1 MSKSKIGAMLV
12 GTVIV
17 IGAISAII
25 MTEKIP
31 AGYVGVQYSMSGGIS
46 DEVLSQGWH
55 IVAPT
60 KKVSLYSVATE
71 QLFMSA
77 DEKEGSK
84 DNDSFD
90 VVCKDGVLNVDLE
103 MSYSFNAEKVPGI
116 FSRYRG
122 MSGEDIVSNII
133 RGKVKTYTNEVTSQ
147 FTVLEAHMEKKGEL
161 NRMLTQHLKDM
172 LIDFGVEVESATLSR
187 TTASDEV
194 EASITKRTTTAQELE
209 AEKQKQE
216 KVALEAETKR
226 IQAQGEADALLIKA
240 TAEAE
245 ANKLLE
251 QSISDNLIRMKEME
265 ARMEWGWLEVQ
276 GANSV
281 ITDVRNND

>member
-1 MSKSKIGAMLV
+1 MKMGKIGAILA
-12 GTVIV
+12 GLVIV
-17 IGAISAII
+17 VGAVC
-25 MTEKIP
+25 TEKVP

-46 DEVLSQGWH
+46 DEVLNQGWH
-55 IVAPT
+55 IVSPT

-84 DNDSFD
+84 DDDSFD
-90 VVCKDGVLNVDLE
+90 VVCKDGVLNVDFE
-103 MSYSFNAEKVPGI
+103 MSYSFDAEKVPNI

-122 MSGEDIVSNII
+122 MSGDDIINNVI

-161 NRMLTQHLKDM
+161 NRMLTEHLRNM
-172 LIDFGVEVESATLSR
+172 LADFGVEVESATLSR
-187 TTASDEV
+187 TTASAEV

-240 TAEAE
+240 QAEAE

-251 QSISDNLIRMKEME
+251 QSISDNLIRMKEAE
-265 ARMEWGWLEVQ
+265 ARMEWGWVEVQ
-276 GANSV
+276 GATSV
-281 ITDVRNND
+281 ITDTRSGE

>member
-1 MSKSKIGAMLV
+1 MKSSKIGAIIA
-12 GTVIV
+12 GIVIV
-17 IGAISAII
+17 VGAVGVL
-25 MTEKIP
+25 MCTEKIP

-55 IVAPT
+55 VVAPT

-77 DEKEGSK
+77 DKKEGSK
-84 DNDSFD
+84 DDDSFD
-90 VVCKDGVLNVDLE
+90 VVCKDGVLNVDFE
-103 MSYSFNAEKVPGI
+103 MSYSFDAEKVPHI

-122 MSGEDIVSNII
+122 MSGNDIIDNVI

-161 NRMLTQHLKDM
+161 NRMLTEHLRTM
-172 LIDFGVEVESATLSR
+172 LADFGVEVESATLSR
-187 TTASDEV
+187 TTASAEV

-226 IQAQGEADALLIKA
+226 IQAQGEADALLIQA
-240 TAEAE
+240 RAEAE

-251 QSISDNLIRMKEME
+251 QSISDNLIRMKEAE
-265 ARMEWGWLEVQ
+265 ARMEWGWVEVQ
-276 GANSV
+276 GTTSV
-281 ITDVRNND
+281 ITDTRDKK

>member
-1 MSKSKIGAMLV
+1 MKRGKIGAILA
-12 GTVIV
+12 GLVIV
-17 IGAISAII
+17 VGAVSVAIC
-25 MTEKIP
+25 TEKVP

-55 IVAPT
+55 IVSPT

-84 DNDSFD
+84 DDDSFD
-90 VVCKDGVLNVDLE
+90 VVCKDGVLNVDFE
-103 MSYSFNAEKVPGI
+103 MSYSFDAEKVPNI

-122 MSGEDIVSNII
+122 MSGDDIINNVI

-161 NRMLTQHLKDM
+161 NRMLTEHLRNM
-172 LIDFGVEVESATLSR
+172 LADFGVEVESATLSR
-187 TTASDEV
+187 TTASAEV

-240 TAEAE
+240 QAEAE

-251 QSISDNLIRMKEME
+251 ESISDNLIRMKEAE
-265 ARMEWGWLEVQ
+265 ARMEWGWVEVQ
-276 GANSV
+276 GATSV
-281 ITDVRNND
+281 ITDTRSGE

>member
-1 MSKSKIGAMLV
+1 MKSSKIGAIIAGV
-12 GTVIV
+12 VIA
-17 IGAISAII
+17 IGAVGAL
-25 MTEKIP
+25 MCTEKIP

-55 IVAPT
+55 VVAPT

-77 DEKEGSK
+77 DKKEGSK
-84 DNDSFD
+84 DDDSFD
-90 VVCKDGVLNVDLE
+90 VVCKDGVLNVDFE
-103 MSYSFNAEKVPGI
+103 MSYSFDAEKVPHI

-122 MSGEDIVSNII
+122 MSGNDIIDNVI

-161 NRMLTQHLKDM
+161 NRMLTEHLRTM
-172 LIDFGVEVESATLSR
+172 LADFGVEVESATLSR
-187 TTASDEV
+187 TTASAEV

-226 IQAQGEADALLIKA
+226 IQAQGEADALLIQA
-240 TAEAE
+240 RAEAE

-251 QSISDNLIRMKEME
+251 QSISDNLIRMKEAE
-265 ARMEWGWLEVQ
+265 ARMEWGWVEVQ
-276 GANSV
+276 GTTSV
-281 ITDVRNND
+281 ITDTRDKK

>member
-265 ARMEWGWLEVQ
+265 ARAIHGWIEVQ
-276 GANSV
+276 GTNSV
-281 ITDVRNND
+281 ITDVRDSE

>member
-1 MSKSKIGAMLV
+1 MKSSKIGAIIAGV
-12 GTVIV
+12 VIA
-17 IGAISAII
+17 IGALGVL
-25 MTEKIP
+25 MCTEKIP

-55 IVAPT
+55 VVAPT

-77 DEKEGSK
+77 DKKEGSK
-84 DNDSFD
+84 DDDSFD
-90 VVCKDGVLNVDLE
+90 VVCKDGVLNVDFE
-103 MSYSFNAEKVPGI
+103 MSYSFDAEKVPHI

-122 MSGEDIVSNII
+122 MSGNDIIDNVI

-161 NRMLTQHLKDM
+161 NRMLTEHLRTM
-172 LIDFGVEVESATLSR
+172 LADFGVEVESATLSR
-187 TTASDEV
+187 TTASAEV

-226 IQAQGEADALLIKA
+226 IQAQGEADALLIQA
-240 TAEAE
+240 RAEAE

-251 QSISDNLIRMKEME
+251 QSISDNLIRMKEAE
-265 ARMEWGWLEVQ
+265 ARMEWGWVEVQ
-276 GANSV
+276 GTTSV
-281 ITDVRNND
+281 ITDTRDKK

>member
-1 MSKSKIGAMLV
+1 MKMGKIGAILA
-12 GTVIV
+12 GLVIV
-17 IGAISAII
+17 VGAVSVAIC
-25 MTEKIP
+25 TEKVP

-55 IVAPT
+55 IVSPT

-84 DNDSFD
+84 DDDSFD
-90 VVCKDGVLNVDLE
+90 VVCKDGVLNVDFE
-103 MSYSFNAEKVPGI
+103 MSYSFDAEKVPNI

-122 MSGEDIVSNII
+122 MSGDDIINNVI

-161 NRMLTQHLKDM
+161 NRMLTEHLRNM
-172 LIDFGVEVESATLSR
+172 LADFGVEVESATLSR
-187 TTASDEV
+187 TTASAEV

-240 TAEAE
+240 QAEAE

-251 QSISDNLIRMKEME
+251 ESISDNLIRMKEAE
-265 ARMEWGWLEVQ
+265 ARMEWGWVEVQ
-276 GANSV
+276 GATSV
-281 ITDVRNND
+281 ITDTRSGE

>member
-1 MSKSKIGAMLV
+1 MKSSKIGAIIAGV
-12 GTVIV
+12 VIA
-17 IGAISAII
+17 IGAVGVL
-25 MTEKIP
+25 MCTEKIP

-55 IVAPT
+55 VVAPT

-77 DEKEGSK
+77 DKKEGSK
-84 DNDSFD
+84 DDDSFD
-90 VVCKDGVLNVDLE
+90 VVCKDGVLNVDFE
-103 MSYSFNAEKVPGI
+103 MSYSFDAEKVPHI

-122 MSGEDIVSNII
+122 MSGNDIIDNVI

-161 NRMLTQHLKDM
+161 NRMLTEHLRTM
-172 LIDFGVEVESATLSR
+172 LADFGVEVESATLSR
-187 TTASDEV
+187 TTASAEV

-226 IQAQGEADALLIKA
+226 IQAQGEADALLIQA
-240 TAEAE
+240 RAEAE

-251 QSISDNLIRMKEME
+251 QSISDNLIRMKEAE
-265 ARMEWGWLEVQ
+265 ARMEWGWVEVQ
-276 GANSV
+276 GTTSV
-281 ITDVRNND
+281 ITDTRDKK

>member
-1 MSKSKIGAMLV
+1 MKMGKIGAILA
-12 GTVIV
+12 GLVIV
-17 IGAISAII
+17 VGAVSVAIC
-25 MTEKIP
+25 TEKVP

-46 DEVLSQGWH
+46 DEVLNQGWH
-55 IVAPT
+55 IVSPT

-84 DNDSFD
+84 DDDSFD
-90 VVCKDGVLNVDLE
+90 VVCKDGVLNVDFE
-103 MSYSFNAEKVPGI
+103 MSYSFDAEKVPNI

-122 MSGEDIVSNII
+122 MSGDDIINNVI

-161 NRMLTQHLKDM
+161 NRMLTEHLRNM
-172 LIDFGVEVESATLSR
+172 LADFGVEVESATLSR
-187 TTASDEV
+187 TTASAEV

-240 TAEAE
+240 QAEAE

-251 QSISDNLIRMKEME
+251 ESISDNLIRMKEAE
-265 ARMEWGWLEVQ
+265 ARMEWGWVEVQ
-276 GANSV
+276 GATSV
-281 ITDVRNND
+281 ITDTRSGE

>member
-1 MSKSKIGAMLV
+1 MSKNKIGAMLV
-12 GTVIV
+12 GAVIV
-17 IGAISAII
+17 IGAISTLI

-71 QLFMSA
+71 QLFMSV
-77 DEKEGSK
+77 DKKEGSK

-103 MSYSFNAEKVPGI
+103 MSYSFNAEKVPEI

-122 MSGEDIVSNII
+122 MSGEDIINNII

-265 ARMEWGWLEVQ
+265 ARAIHGWIEVQ
-276 GANSV
+276 GTNSV
-281 ITDVRNND
+281 ITDVRDSE